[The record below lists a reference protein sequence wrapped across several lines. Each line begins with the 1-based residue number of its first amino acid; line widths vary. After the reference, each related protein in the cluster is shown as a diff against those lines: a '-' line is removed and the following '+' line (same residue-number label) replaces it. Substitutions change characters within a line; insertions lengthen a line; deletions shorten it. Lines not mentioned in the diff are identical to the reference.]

1 MDYISLAERVGIDKE
16 KAVYVY
22 KRMNGGYYL
31 LLYYSKPPI
40 TYSLEDWPLLYLKR
54 RKHYPRLA
62 EPGYNEA
69 FQLLVTLDVYSIVG
83 TSYFL
88 LHGDHNVPYTL
99 IEREMKEVYEAIK
112 QAANQE
118 SLYPYPSMGEPIEAD
133 FTGFVKDIVEKRKR
147 DDEEDNVKLFNEIA
161 YNSEVMDNLKRSY
174 PWAKT
179 ISEEKSL
186 KAVSLANLLDKF
198 LEEVKEKI
206 FYLAAERTRIFD
218 KILVERGIRDAV
230 YFVKKSE
237 IKDSPTNEFEA
248 EVLRII
254 KDIKSSSSYL

>member
-1 MDYISLAERVGIDKE
+1 
-16 KAVYVY
+16 
-22 KRMNGGYYL
+22 
-31 LLYYSKPPI
+31 
-40 TYSLEDWPLLYLKR
+40 
-54 RKHYPRLA
+54 
-62 EPGYNEA
+62 
-69 FQLLVTLDVYSIVG
+69 
-83 TSYFL
+83 
-88 LHGDHNVPYTL
+88 
-99 IEREMKEVYEAIK
+99 
-112 QAANQE
+112 
-118 SLYPYPSMGEPIEAD
+118 
-133 FTGFVKDIVEKRKR
+133 KDIVEKRKR

-230 YFVKKSE
+230 YFVKKSD